1 MAALWGQF
9 TDMANP
15 FGIEQVDVPGIL
27 GVYQGAQDRRVNQ
40 MLLQRKIALEDREV
54 AKHDTI
60 SSIWKNYQTPGQS
73 KGGDQSSPT
82 PAATPLPAPVAALA
96 AGSAPSPLTAAYAAP
111 SAPLADI
118 PGVIAG
124 VGKSGAP
131 LDASPPA
138 AATPS
143 PMGNL
148 PPVNPASITPED
160 QSFVQANE
168 QGIRQLMGLDPE
180 QGMQFLKFAQGLD
193 ADKRAKIVDAQDAI
207 HTAAASLQQIP
218 YAGRKAA
225 LAQQAPD
232 LLAAHPGLTP
242 QMLQN
247 FDPTDQNI
255 QMAVANAIGVK
266 GMMEHAEKTATM
278 AETTRSHYA
287 EEENARN
294 NGYLSAGLLPPGAP
308 GAGSPIEGGGASGA
322 TGQRYTGGWTPRA
335 KNGGDNSDAAVDSK
349 IAGAAKFLG
358 VAPSADISHL
368 SPLKIAQAMALS
380 EGGAGSKA
388 DRYNNPANLKN
399 ANGTFK
405 QFTTKEEGLAA
416 AAALVARK
424 LSKGQTTVQSMI
436 EGMPTGGGSSTP
448 ASGLRII
455 PGGKLDHSAEAI
467 DQATVDFYA
476 QKVAAG
482 GDLPVLG
489 MGKEAAAL
497 RRAILAK
504 SAAIQTGQGIS
515 GGDSNLVHADVKSAG
530 MALTALQKTRNSL
543 DPFLQ
548 TFDGAS
554 AQVRHLAP
562 KAVAGSV
569 PVFNRWI
576 QAGRTGLQGDPDV
589 TKLNAAIAAVAG
601 ENAKIMS
608 GASGGAVTSDSARH
622 EAQALINN
630 AQTLPQLYVALDQMH
645 TDTQI
650 RLKAMDDR
658 QATLRQTISGH
669 GTTPALSAPVHVSN
683 ADDYAKLPS
692 GTHYID
698 PQGQP
703 RIKR

>member
-1 MAALWGQF
+1 
-9 TDMANP
+9 MANP

-40 MLLQRKIALEDREV
+40 MLLQRRMALEDREI

-266 GMMEHAEKTATM
+266 GIMEHAEKTATM
-278 AETTRSHYA
+278 AETHRHNVADEANSA
-287 EEENARN
+287 N
-294 NGYLSAGLLPPGAP
+294 NGYLNAGLLPPGAP
-308 GAGSPIEGGGASGA
+308 GAASADGSATFAKPPASAQARVAQLSDAWAQIAPGSRVTSGIRTPQEQA
-322 TGQRYTGGWTPRA
+322 ALKARGVTYTT
-335 KNGGDNSDAAVDSK
+335 NSDHGD
-349 IAGAAKFLG
+349 G
-358 VAPSADISHL
+358 
-368 SPLKIAQAMALS
+368 
-380 EGGAGSKA
+380 
-388 DRYNNPANLKN
+388 N
-399 ANGTFK
+399 AID
-405 QFTTKEEGLAA
+405 
-416 AAALVARK
+416 VPIV
-424 LSKGQTTVQSMI
+424 KGQTPQSI
-436 EGMPTGGGSSTP
+436 EAAYAARGIPVHVIQESGVGPGQGTGPHFHIKRLADGGGTTAAP
-448 ASGLRII
+448 ATGLRII
-455 PGGKLDHSAEAI
+455 PGGKLDKSAEAI

-476 QKVAAG
+476 QKIAAG
-482 GDLPVLG
+482 GDLPTLG
-489 MGKEAAAL
+489 MGKEAGAL
-497 RRAILAK
+497 RRAILARA
-504 SAAIQTGQGIS
+504 AAIQTGQGVT

-554 AQVRHLAP
+554 AQVRQLAP

-630 AQTLPQLYVALDQMH
+630 AQTLPQLYAALDQMH

-698 PQGQP
+698 PQGKP